1 MNNDSRRTYIDSS
14 IESRL
19 LLSEGTNLRFVL
31 QSLIPFQ
38 NPAIA
43 IDLDAL
49 GPEEREIC
57 RQQD

>member
-1 MNNDSRRTYIDSS
+1 MILEELILIPPLNRDYF
-14 IESRL
+14 L